1 MYTYLYKTDSF
12 HPYLMRIWNEWIGMC
27 LNMKIY
33 IILFLLNLFQWNFL
47 FPSSS
52 SFFFCFVYILFFEVH
67 LNLFLSFPSLSLSM
81 ASKSFHLTNLY
92 YKLIKSKKWT
102 QIFCLLLLSKTEA
115 IDTFIIKKSF
125 FFSLSLRFL
134 LVILNLFPLSLKH
147 WEVSLVSTKEHLKQ
161 SS

>member
-1 MYTYLYKTDSF
+1 MSL
-12 HPYLMRIWNEWIGMC
+12 PYENLKWMNRYVFKYENIH
-27 LNMKIY
+27 Y
-33 IILFLLNLFQWNFL
+33 IIFIKSFSVKFLISFFLLVFFLLF
-47 FPSSS
+47 
-52 SFFFCFVYILFFEVH
+52 
-67 LNLFLSFPSLSLSM
+67 LFLSFPSLSLSM

-125 FFSLSLRFL
+125 FFFLSLRFL
-134 LVILNLFPLSLKH
+134 LVILNLFLLSLKH
-147 WEVSLVSTKEHLKQ
+147 WEGSLVSTKEHLKQ